1 MTVEDISID
10 GGRAPACHHQ
20 GTARSH
26 SPQDPLRVVLSD
38 SGSPHEEVEDKSNP
52 KTKHS
57 LSEVIQWPSGLC
69 GVCCPPWFL
78 VPRGIEQD
86 DLKDLTTS
94 AIPEFSD

>member
-57 LSEVIQWPSGLC
+57 LSEVIQ
-69 GVCCPPWFL
+69 
-78 VPRGIEQD
+78 
-86 DLKDLTTS
+86 
-94 AIPEFSD
+94 

>member
-20 GTARSH
+20 GTAHSH

-57 LSEVIQWPSGLC
+57 LSEVYSESWQNRKSTLNVFFPVGTA
-69 GVCCPPWFL
+69 P
-78 VPRGIEQD
+78 
-86 DLKDLTTS
+86 
-94 AIPEFSD
+94 